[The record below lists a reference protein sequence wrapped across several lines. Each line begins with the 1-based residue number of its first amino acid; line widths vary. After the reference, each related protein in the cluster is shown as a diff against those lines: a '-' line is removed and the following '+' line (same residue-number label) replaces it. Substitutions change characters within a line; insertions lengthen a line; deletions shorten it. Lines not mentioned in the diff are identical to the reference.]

1 MKRILFLFS
10 SLTAVIA
17 SGAKRSSVAG
27 RPLDRLV
34 ASLLAMTGL
43 LCRGALLRAPLA
55 LLFLA
60 GLSGSA
66 PLRAETASFD
76 QLRRADGARIVP
88 DKFLRSF
95 DPITIFFDRDIGPKA
110 GGPEDVHE
118 KFAKLSGEPAGEWR
132 WIGARA
138 LQFRPA
144 ELWKPLQRVDIE
156 AGAAATRLV
165 ALLPT
170 PSSTNPTESADPI
183 ADLEQITLTFPEPVD
198 IAALARLLTIEL
210 RPAPGISPLGG
221 QLLTPKDYDIRPLE
235 RADRNAAQ
243 SVAIRLR
250 ESIHDGRVAIL
261 RLKLADE
268 PGLDDEIFELRAR
281 SAAPFAVSEASCG
294 RGWSDDK
301 QDGVLRCAFGYAVA
315 PASASSEGE
324 EESAPVS
331 NYQPANR
338 RRLTL
343 SFTEQ
348 PGEIDILRARE
359 ALRISPPV
367 DDLSVEIDR
376 KRLNVYGKFL
386 SDRVYELTLAPG
398 ALRDV
403 RKRALASR
411 FALRFAFDRDR
422 PALAWDAAQGL
433 VERFGPQLLPL
444 RGRGYDRADIRIHAI
459 DPLAR
464 DFWPFPKSGVETEDS
479 AAPPLPGNEPAHWGE
494 TDAPEAE
501 AIVARIKALG
511 SPAVSA
517 LLDLPIRRNGADAK
531 FGLDLSSEF
540 AKIAGAGQP
549 GTYLIGLRA
558 VDEKKRH
565 WLRAQVTDLSLSAI
579 EERARVRFV
588 VTSLSTAQPVSG
600 AEVRLEGVKG
610 EKFVTLARGTTD
622 NSGFFAFDPGKR
634 AEADVRRIVV
644 TKGLDTLVLDANDGP
659 SEYARENWTKPD
671 GAWLAWTAN
680 PQEPRKEE
688 PRTLCHVFAERPI
701 YRPEEPVH
709 IKGFVRAYR
718 DGALA
723 IAKAGG
729 TLVVSG
735 PGNQEWR
742 IPVKLDAAGSFYHK
756 FDAQTPATGDYA
768 LRFEPDGAKPKK
780 SETKGDEAEPSET
793 AEAAGEAPQTI
804 SCGQF
809 PFKKEAYRLPTFE
822 VVLNAPQIVP
832 LDGEFNVDLI
842 ARYFAGGLVAERPVK
857 WRAVQFP
864 HVFQPPGREGFLFS
878 SDARFSGEGKFKS
891 SPVLERDARTDAGG
905 ASRMTFDTTI
915 EPTAQPRRYSIEAT
929 VTGDDGI
936 EVRNVQNVIA
946 VPPFALGVKL
956 PRYVERPGAVT
967 PEFLALDGKG
977 EAVEGLP
984 VTMRFIKRNWVST
997 LQASDFAQGA
1007 AKYVTQ
1013 VMEET
1018 LLERR
1023 LTSAK
1028 EAQKIEIEA
1037 REAGVYVVQLE
1048 AYDRIGRR
1056 QQVSVDF
1063 FVGGNTPVTFQRPPA
1078 STATITTD
1086 KQAYAPGETATLIVQ
1101 SPFQNAKALAIVEQP
1116 NGVFDYQ
1123 LIDIANG
1130 FGRYTLTL
1138 RKEQTPKLAVHFLIM
1153 RGRLKDSAPAAA
1165 SNIDQGKPVTIA
1177 ATKWIEVTPVKNI
1190 VTAKLDYPTK
1200 ARPGQ
1205 EVEVSL
1211 RLSDDL
1217 GKPLAGEATFWM
1229 VDQAVLSLA
1238 KERPLDPLPDFI
1250 VERETRLA
1258 ARDTRNLAFGK
1269 IPLEEIPG
1277 GDAGL
1282 DEWGAETNVSVRK
1295 NFTPVPI
1302 YLPSV
1307 KVGADGI
1314 AKIKVKLPDSLTVFK
1329 LRAKAVSG
1337 ADRFGYATGEML
1349 IRQEL
1354 VAQPVLPR
1362 FLRPGD
1368 SFDVSVLAR
1377 IVEGPGGGGRASVA
1391 AEGLTL
1397 ASNASQAFSWIANKP
1412 ARIDV
1417 AASVPEPAPGKE
1429 SVRLNFRVERDA
1441 DHSRDAVE
1449 IDLPIRPDR
1458 LPVRRYEIVEIA
1470 PGESKALAAATDA
1483 ARPGSFRRDVTF
1495 AGDPTLVKLVAGLN
1509 ALVEYPYGCT
1519 EQRLSLARSALAL
1532 KNFTPILSAA
1542 GLETRLSGDVRN
1554 TMRAI
1559 DQAVDADG
1567 LVAFWPRARGNVSL
1581 TAWAYSFLVSAERAG
1596 EPIDK
1601 PLADRLAN
1609 VLKLSLRSD
1618 YPRLLSGEELRER
1631 VEALIA
1637 LAEGGKLD
1645 ESYVAELS
1653 RHADFMAG
1661 ASVAELTRAA
1671 ARTQSGDR
1679 RNVDFLL
1686 DSLWSRVKILS
1697 RNGAQYYAGQAADG
1711 GNPVILPSETRSLA
1725 EMLRAVTIASPSDP
1739 RAGLLRDALLRLGE
1753 GDGWGSTNATA
1764 AAIDA
1769 LAEIWRRP
1777 QTPLQIALSQE
1788 GAPPRMLTLDANNP
1802 VLRETSTAPA
1812 ALTIVNR
1819 GPAPIMALVET
1830 RYEPKESGAKALP
1843 VSEGFALTR
1852 DILRV
1857 GKADAPLVKVA
1868 AENGVVKLAI
1878 GDVIEETAEL
1888 VNPQDRTHVAIS
1900 LPLPAGFEP
1909 LNSNL
1914 ATAPAEA
1921 QPSSAPTLAPTSVTF
1936 GDDRVFYA
1944 YDQLPKGTY
1953 RFAFRAKAQTAGA
1966 FTEPPGIVETMYK
1979 KGLQAQSAGKRVEI
1993 AK

>member
-1 MKRILFLFS
+1 MKRIDYFFFDHCS
-10 SLTAVIA
+10 VIA
-17 SGAKRSSVAG
+17 SAAKRSRVAA
-27 RPLDRLV
+27 RPRDRFV
-34 ASLLAMTGL
+34 ATLLAMTAFL
-43 LCRGALLRAPLA
+43 LVAC
-55 LLFLA
+55 
-60 GLSGSA
+60 LSLSA
-66 PLRAETASFD
+66 PLRAEPQAFD

-95 DPITIFFDRDIGPKA
+95 DPITVFFDRDVGPKT
-110 GGPEDVHE
+110 GGPEDAHE
-118 KFAKLSGEPAGEWR
+118 KFVKLSGEPAGEWR

-144 ELWKPLQRVDIE
+144 DAWKPLQRVDIE
-156 AGAAATRLV
+156 AGVAATRLV

-170 PSSTNPTESADPI
+170 PSSTNPTDGADPV
-183 ADLEQITLTFPEPVD
+183 ADLEQITFTFPEPVD

-250 ESIHDGRVAIL
+250 ETIRDGRVAIL

-281 SAAPFAVSEASCG
+281 SAAPFSVTEASCG

-301 QDGVLRCAFGYAVA
+301 HDGVLRCAFGYAVA
-315 PASASSEGE
+315 PPSASSTEGE

-348 PGEIDILRARE
+348 PDEIDILRARE

-398 ALRDV
+398 ALRDI

-411 FALRFAFDRDR
+411 FSQRFAFDRDR

-494 TDAPEAE
+494 TDAPEAG
-501 AIVARIKALG
+501 AIAERIKALG

-579 EERARVRFV
+579 EERARVRFA
-588 VTSLSTAQPVSG
+588 VTSLSTAQPVVG

-610 EKFVTLARGTTD
+610 DKFITLARGTTD
-622 NSGFFAFDPGKR
+622 NSGFFAYDPGKR

-644 TKGLDTLVLDANDGP
+644 TKGLDTLVIDANDAP

-680 PQEPRKEE
+680 PREPRKDE

-709 IKGFVRAYR
+709 IKGFVRSYR
-718 DGALA
+718 DGVLSV
-723 IAKAGG
+723 AKAGG

-742 IPVKLDAAGSFYHK
+742 VSVKLDAAGSFYHK

-768 LRFEPDGAKPKK
+768 LRFEPDGVKQKEKK
-780 SETKGDEAEPSET
+780 DERSEDAAAPNENAEAEGDT
-793 AEAAGEAPQTI
+793 QTV

-832 LDGEFNVDLI
+832 LDGEFNVDLV
-842 ARYFAGGLVAERPVK
+842 ARYFAGGLVSERPVK

-878 SDARFSGEGKFKS
+878 TDARFSGESKFKS

-905 ASRMTFDTTI
+905 ASRMAFDTTI

-929 VTGDDGI
+929 VTGDDGL

-946 VPPFALGVKL
+946 VPPFVLGVKL
-956 PRYVERPGAVT
+956 PRYVERPGVVT

-977 EAVEGLP
+977 ETVEGLP
-984 VTMRFIKRNWVST
+984 VTLRFIKRNWVST

-1013 VMEET
+1013 VIEET
-1018 LLERR
+1018 ILERK
-1023 LTSAK
+1023 LTSVK
-1028 EAQKIEIEA
+1028 EAQKIELEA
-1037 REAGVYVVQLE
+1037 RDAGVYVVQLE

-1078 STATITTD
+1078 STASITTD
-1086 KQAYAPGETATLIVQ
+1086 KQSYAPGEAATLIVQ
-1101 SPFQNAKALAIVEQP
+1101 SPFQNARALAIVEQP

-1123 LIDIANG
+1123 FIDIANG
-1130 FGRYTLTL
+1130 FGRYTLNL
-1138 RKEQTPKLAVHFLIM
+1138 RKEQTPKLAVHFLVM
-1153 RGRLKDSAPAAA
+1153 RGRLKDSAPATA

-1190 VTAKLDYPTK
+1190 VTAKLDYPAK

-1205 EVEVSL
+1205 EVEVTL

-1250 VERETRLA
+1250 VERETKLA

-1307 KVGADGI
+1307 KIGADGV
-1314 AKIKVKLPDSLTVFK
+1314 AKIKVKLPDTLTVFK

-1337 ADRFGYATGEML
+1337 ADRFGFATGEML

-1354 VAQPVLPR
+1354 VAQPLLPR

-1368 SFDVSVLAR
+1368 TLDVSFIAR
-1377 IVEGPGGGGRASVA
+1377 VVEGPGGGGKASIA
-1391 AEGLTL
+1391 AQGLTL
-1397 ASNASQAFSWIANKP
+1397 ANNAPQAFAWIANKP

-1417 AASVPEPAPGKE
+1417 AASVPEPTPGKE
-1429 SVRLNFRVERDA
+1429 SVKLNFRVERDA
-1441 DHSRDAVE
+1441 DRARDAVE
-1449 IDLPIRPDR
+1449 IELPIRPDR

-1470 PGESKALAAATDA
+1470 PGATKTLAGASDE
-1483 ARPGSFRRDVTF
+1483 ARPGSFRREVTL
-1495 AGDPTLVKLVAGLN
+1495 AGDPALVKLVAGLN

-1519 EQRLSLARSALAL
+1519 EQRLALARSALAL

-1542 GLETRLSGDVRN
+1542 GLESRLAGDVRN
-1554 TMRAI
+1554 TIRAI
-1559 DQAVDADG
+1559 DQSVDADG
-1567 LVAFWPRARGNVSL
+1567 LVAFWPRSRGNVSL
-1581 TAWAYSFLVSAERAG
+1581 TAWAYSFLASAERAG

-1645 ESYVAELS
+1645 ESYVAELA
-1653 RHADFMAG
+1653 RHADFMPG

-1671 ARTQSGDR
+1671 ARAQSGDR
-1679 RNVDFLL
+1679 RIVDALL

-1711 GNPVILPSETRSLA
+1711 GNPVILPSEARSLA
-1725 EMLRAVTIASPSDP
+1725 EMVRAIAVASPSDP
-1739 RAGLLRDALLRLGE
+1739 RAGLLRDALLRLGD

-1777 QTPLQIALSQE
+1777 QSPLGVALSQE
-1788 GAPPRMLTLDANNP
+1788 GAAPETATLDANNP
-1802 VLRETSTAPA
+1802 VLRKTSDAPS
-1812 ALTIVNR
+1812 ALTIANR
-1819 GPAPIMALVET
+1819 GTAPIVALVET
-1830 RYEPKESGAKALP
+1830 RYEPKESGAKATP

-1852 DILRV
+1852 EMSRV
-1857 GKADAPLVKVA
+1857 GKADAPLEKIA
-1868 AENGVVKLAI
+1868 AADGVVKLAA

-1909 LNSNL
+1909 LNPNL
-1914 ATAPAEA
+1914 ATSPAEA
-1921 QPSSAPTLAPTSVTF
+1921 QPSSAPTLAPTSVSF

-1944 YDQLPKGTY
+1944 YDSLPKGSY
-1953 RFAFRAKAQTAGA
+1953 RFAFRAKAQTVGA
-1966 FTEPPGIVETMYK
+1966 FTEPPGVVETMYK

>member
-1 MKRILFLFS
+1 MRFVALVLLALFS
-10 SLTAVIA
+10 SI
-17 SGAKRSSVAG
+17 
-27 RPLDRLV
+27 
-34 ASLLAMTGL
+34 M
-43 LCRGALLRAPLA
+43 
-55 LLFLA
+55 
-60 GLSGSA
+60 
-66 PLRAETASFD
+66 PLRAEPQAFD
-76 QLRRADGARIVP
+76 QLRRADGARVVP
-88 DKFLRSF
+88 EKFLRSF
-95 DPITIFFDRDIGPKA
+95 DPITIFFDRDSGPKA
-110 GGPEDVHE
+110 GGPEDAHE
-118 KFAKLSGEPAGEWR
+118 KFVKLSPEPAGEWR

-144 ELWKPLQRVDIE
+144 EPWKPLERVSVE
-156 AGAAATRLV
+156 TAGVATRLA

-170 PSSTNPTESADPI
+170 PTSTEPGDGAEPL
-183 ADLEQITLTFPEPVD
+183 ADLERITLIFPEPVD
-198 IAALARLLTIEL
+198 IAALSRLLTIEL
-210 RPAPGISPLGG
+210 RSAPGLSPLGG
-221 QLLTPKDYDIRPLE
+221 QRLSEKDYDIRAVE
-235 RADRNAAQ
+235 RAERSAEQ
-243 SVAIRLR
+243 RVAIRLR
-250 ESIHDGRVAIL
+250 EPVRDGRVAIL

-281 SAAPFAVSEASCG
+281 SAAPFSVTEASCG
-294 RGWSDDK
+294 RGWSDEK
-301 QDGVLRCAFGYAVA
+301 QDGVLRCAFGYSLAG
-315 PASASSEGE
+315 SASSEGE
-324 EESAPVS
+324 EEEAAPA
-331 NYQPANR
+331 YRPANR

-343 SFTEQ
+343 TFTEQ
-348 PGEIDILRARE
+348 PDALDILRARE
-359 ALRISPPV
+359 ALRVTPPV
-367 DDLSVEIDR
+367 DDLAVEIDH
-376 KRLNVYGKFL
+376 KRLDIYGKFL
-386 SDRVYELTLAPG
+386 SDRVYEISVAPG
-398 ALRDV
+398 ALTDI
-403 RKRALASR
+403 RKRALAAR
-411 FALRFAFDRDR
+411 FSQRFAFDRDK
-422 PALAWDAAQGL
+422 PSLAWDATQGL

-464 DFWPFPKSGVETEDS
+464 DFWPFPKNGVETEDS
-479 AAPPLPGNEPAHWGE
+479 APPPLPGNEPAHWSANA
-494 TDAPEAE
+494 APQASAIAE
-501 AIVARIKALG
+501 RIKALG
-511 SPAVSA
+511 SPAVST
-517 LLDLPIRRNGADAK
+517 LFDLPIRRNGADAK
-531 FGLDLSSEF
+531 FGLDLSNEF
-540 AKIAGAGQP
+540 AKITGAAQP
-549 GTYLIGLRA
+549 GAYLVGLRA

-579 EERARVRFV
+579 EERARVRFA
-588 VTSLSTAQPVSG
+588 VTSLATAKPVAG
-600 AEVRLEGVKG
+600 AEIRLEGVKDD
-610 EKFVTLARGTTD
+610 KFVTLAHGLSDAT
-622 NSGFFAFDPGKR
+622 GFFSYDPGKR
-634 AEADVRRIVV
+634 AEAELRRVV
-644 TKGLDTLVLDANDGP
+644 VSKGLDTLVIDANDAP
-659 SEYARENWTKPD
+659 SEYARENWTRPE
-671 GAWLAWTAN
+671 GAWLAWTTEPDA
-680 PQEPRKEE
+680 PRKEE
-688 PRTLCHVFAERPI
+688 PRILCHVFAERPI

-709 IKGFVRAYR
+709 VKGFVRSYR
-718 DGALA
+718 DGGLT

-742 IPVKLDAAGSFYHK
+742 IPVKLDASGSFYHK

-768 LRFEPDGAKPKK
+768 LRFEPDGAKATKREA
-780 SETKGDEAEPSET
+780 SEGEESEA
-793 AEAAGEAPQTI
+793 QTV

-822 VVLNAPQIVP
+822 VVLNAPQMVP
-832 LDGEFNVDLI
+832 LDGEFNVDLL

-864 HVFQPPGREGFLFS
+864 HLFQPPGREGFLFS
-878 SDARFSGEGKFKS
+878 TDARFSGEGKFKS

-905 ASRMTFDTTI
+905 ASRMSFDTMI

-929 VTGDDGI
+929 VTGEDGL

-946 VPPFALGVKL
+946 VPPFMLGLKI
-956 PRYVERPGAVT
+956 PRYVERPGAVA
-967 PEFLALDGKG
+967 PEFIALDGKG
-977 EAVEGLP
+977 EAVDNLP
-984 VTMRFIKRNWVST
+984 VTLRFIKRNWAST

-1013 VMEET
+1013 VIEDVI
-1018 LLERR
+1018 LERK

-1028 EAQKIEIEA
+1028 EAQRIELEV

-1078 STATITTD
+1078 STATIATD
-1086 KQAYAPGETATLIVQ
+1086 KPSYAPGETATLIVQ
-1101 SPFQNAKALAIVEQP
+1101 SPFQNAQALAVVEQP

-1123 LIDIANG
+1123 FVDIANG
-1130 FGRYTLTL
+1130 FGRFALTL
-1138 RKEQTPKLAVHFLIM
+1138 KKEQTPKLAVHFLIM
-1153 RGRLKDSAPAAA
+1153 RGRLKDSAPAPAA
-1165 SNIDQGKPVTIA
+1165 SLDQGKPVTIA
-1177 ATKWIEVTPVKNI
+1177 ATKWVEVTPVKNI
-1190 VTAKLDYPTK
+1190 ATVKLDYPAK

-1205 EVEVSL
+1205 EVEATL

-1250 VERETRLA
+1250 VERETKLA

-1295 NFTPVPI
+1295 NFTPVPV

-1307 KVGADGI
+1307 KIGADGI
-1314 AKIKVKLPDSLTVFK
+1314 AKIKVKLPDTLTVFK

-1354 VAQPVLPR
+1354 VAQPALPR

-1368 SFDVSVLAR
+1368 ALDASLIAR
-1377 IVEGPGGGGRASVA
+1377 VVEGPGGSGKASITA
-1391 AEGLTL
+1391 DGLTL
-1397 ASNASQAFSWIANKP
+1397 ASNAPQAFSWVANRP

-1417 AASVPEPAPGKE
+1417 AATVPDAGKE
-1429 SVRLNFRVERDA
+1429 SVTLDFRIERDA
-1441 DHSRDAVE
+1441 DHARDAVQIE
-1449 IDLPIRPDR
+1449 LPVKPDR
-1458 LPVRRYEIVEIA
+1458 LPMRRYEIVEIA
-1470 PGESKALAAATDA
+1470 PGATKALAAAPDDA
-1483 ARPGSFRRDVTF
+1483 RAGSFRRDVTL
-1495 AGDPTLVKLVAGLN
+1495 AGDPALVKLVAGLN

-1519 EQRLSLARSALAL
+1519 EQRLSLARASLAL
-1532 KNFTPILSAA
+1532 KSFAPILAA
-1542 GLETRLSGDVRN
+1542 TGLEGRIGADVRN
-1554 TMRAI
+1554 TIRAI
-1559 DQAVDADG
+1559 DQSVDGDG

-1581 TAWAYSFLVSAERAG
+1581 TAWAYSFLVGAERAG

-1601 PLADRLAN
+1601 ALAERLGN

-1618 YPRLLSGEELRER
+1618 YPRLLAGEELRER

-1637 LAEGGKLD
+1637 LADGGRLD
-1645 ESYVAELS
+1645 ESYVAELA
-1653 RHADFMAG
+1653 RHADVMPN

-1671 ARTQSGDR
+1671 ARSSAGDR
-1679 RNVDFLL
+1679 RIVDALL
-1686 DSLWSRVKILS
+1686 EFMWSRVKILS

-1711 GNPVILPSETRSLA
+1711 GDATILPSETRALA
-1725 EMLRAVTIASPSDP
+1725 EMVRATAIASPSDA
-1739 RAGLLRDALLRLGE
+1739 RALLLRDALLRLGE
-1753 GDGWGSTNATA
+1753 GDGWGSTNADA

-1769 LAEIWRRP
+1769 LAEVWRRP
-1777 QTPLQIALSQE
+1777 QSPLQIALAQE
-1788 GAPPRMLTLDANNP
+1788 GAAPETITLDANAP
-1802 VLRETSTAPA
+1802 ILRKTSDSVT
-1812 ALTIVNR
+1812 ALTIANR
-1819 GPAPIMALVET
+1819 GTAPIVALIET
-1830 RYEPKESGAKALP
+1830 RYEPKESGAKAAP

-1852 DILRV
+1852 DVARV
-1857 GKADAPLVKVA
+1857 REGHAPLEKIA
-1868 AENGVVKLAI
+1868 AEDGVVKLAV

-1909 LNSNL
+1909 LNPAL
-1914 ATAPAEA
+1914 ATAPAAA
-1921 QPSSAPTLAPTSVTF
+1921 QPSFAPTLAPTSVSF

-1944 YDQLPKGTY
+1944 YDVLPKGNY

-1966 FTEPPGIVETMYK
+1966 FTEPPGVVETMYK
-1979 KGLQAQSAGKRVEI
+1979 KGLQARSAGRRVVI